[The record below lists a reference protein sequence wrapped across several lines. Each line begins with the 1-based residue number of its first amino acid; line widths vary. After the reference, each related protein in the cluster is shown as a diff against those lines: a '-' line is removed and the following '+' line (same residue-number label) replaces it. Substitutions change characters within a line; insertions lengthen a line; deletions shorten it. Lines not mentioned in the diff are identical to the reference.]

1 MKERIRSLME
11 QEGIFLFGVLGADR
25 IPLLKPHLLTR
36 AALAPRAYLVYAV
49 PYFRGEGENL
59 SAYATSRDYHLFLGA
74 FGKKLCAFL
83 ESALPHRRFLA
94 FGDHS
99 PIDERR
105 AAAMA
110 GLGVLGRNGLLITK
124 EYSSLVF
131 LGEIATDAEPEELGG
146 ETVLEVAS
154 CENCGLCLRACPTGI
169 LRGEGD
175 VCLSALTQKK
185 GELTA
190 DEQAAIIAGGL
201 VWGCDACQ
209 LACPHN
215 APVGFV
221 TVPDALR
228 DALRLRGA
236 VEEEMR
242 DRIRILADM
251 LGKNLIRP
259 VRVKKACELCEENLR
274 RNGS

>member
-83 ESALPHRRFLA
+83 ESALPHRRFLS

-185 GELTA
+185 GELNEEEKALLRRCGTA
-190 DEQAAIIAGGL
+190 
-201 VWGCDACQ
+201 WGCDLCQ
-209 LACPHN
+209 TACPHTKE
-215 APVGFV
+215 AIRRGSAMSPIPFFAEGRITRLSSSLLEGMSEEDFRERAFAWRGRE
-221 TVPDALR
+221 TVLR
-228 DALRLRGA
+228 NVKIL
-236 VEEEMR
+236 EE
-242 DRIRILADM
+242 
-251 LGKNLIRP
+251 P
-259 VRVKKACELCEENLR
+259 
-274 RNGS
+274 